1 MLKTAYD
8 NILLC
13 IFLFNGRLATY
24 WRLNGGSVK
33 TKSSLTA
40 VNRVSSNRAGLF
52 ENGNFC
58 FKKSF
63 DLVIAD
69 SFASRKL
76 AMLLLNCI
84 ATVKSGYLRSDVSLQ
99 KLCSYIRNHI
109 TSDRFHLKRLICL
122 NRRLVFNVGK

>member
-1 MLKTAYD
+1 MTTFCLAF
-8 NILLC
+8 
-13 IFLFNGRLATY
+13 FLFNGRLATY
-24 WRLNGGSVK
+24 WRLIGGSVK

-40 VNRVSSNRAGLF
+40 VIRVSSNRAGLF
-52 ENGNFC
+52 ENGSFC

-84 ATVKSGYLRSDVSLQ
+84 ATVKSGYLRSHVSLQ
-99 KLCSYIRNHI
+99 KLCSYKRIHI
-109 TSDRFHLKRLICL
+109 TSDRFHLEKIISLM
-122 NRRLVFNVGK
+122 